1 MAGSQPTL
9 EAPLAS
15 SCFGCPA
22 DPCTQHRCASSC
34 GERSTTWTAHSPH
47 FRAFCLASSISS
59 VGTAAQTS
67 ENLAGN
73 VQTPCS
79 GGTGR
84 SWTQP
89 SRLPCPR
96 RQARPPCA
104 TAGPQEVVC
113 RVLKTVDRCKFVSV
127 VHLPDKV
134 VFRGRRPAREHDI
147 QVDFVG
153 YFPPQSL
160 EAELELA
167 SVGEEVNRIPIRN
180 VREGEEL
187 LVARS
192 SSFLGVGVEPRVQ
205 SRPSQLSVAFG
216 ASARHSVSLN
226 CDPRQAGSREE
237 QEGVEAAVGFV
248 PQAITSAGVAARESG
263 RADPCKPV
271 TSSGAWTLMTC
282 SKHSFY
288 TRKVDPEHCPME
300 SSKRWSPE

>member
-1 MAGSQPTL
+1 MLALSIAVHLRAVKGAPPGLPTPPTSALFAWLLPFRRSGRLRRLRKISL
-9 EAPLAS
+9 EMSKLLA
-15 SCFGCPA
+15 A
-22 DPCTQHRCASSC
+22 VALVV
-34 GERSTTWTAHSPH
+34 A
-47 FRAFCLASSISS
+47 
-59 VGTAAQTS
+59 
-67 ENLAGN
+67 
-73 VQTPCS
+73 
-79 GGTGR
+79 GR
-84 SWTQP
+84 SHRGSP
-89 SRLPCPR
+89 ARDGRPGRL
-96 RQARPPCA
+96 ARLLVHK
-104 TAGPQEVVC
+104 EVVG

-134 VFRGRRPAREHDI
+134 VFRGRRPARDHDI

-153 YFPPQSL
+153 YFLPQSL

-167 SVGEEVNRIPIRN
+167 SLGEEANRIPIRN

-192 SSFLGVGVEPRVQ
+192 SSFLGVGVEPHVQ

-248 PQAITSAGVAARESG
+248 PQAVTSAGVAARESG